1 VRLVCDW
8 GHEPSDSA
16 LHRLCPECRAPL
28 SFRYEAPIRLG
39 TGRGMWRF
47 AERLPEGP
55 GKRVTLGEGDTPLV
69 RTRLPLG
76 CAVHWK
82 VEARNPTGSQKDR
95 ALAVAIA
102 AGLGRGATRVIM
114 ASTGSAGMSCAAYAA
129 RAGMRCAILCPG
141 DTPTERLAAMWMNGA
156 QVLRVDGSFEELMQ
170 IIAIARTELGYYE
183 TTTYR
188 KANPYQAEGPKTIA
202 YEIVEELGASP
213 DAVLVPIG
221 GGGTLAGIWRGF
233 TELAGLGL
241 AKRLPRMVGIQ
252 NVRFNALALA
262 LERGLHTDEEVA
274 DLKLDASIPVL
285 TKNLKHAVPPDTEDA
300 LRALRE
306 SGGQVVTV
314 TDEEALAAQREL
326 ARADGL
332 FAEPSS
338 SVGLVAARRLI
349 EGGALAPDS
358 VAVAVVTGSGLREMD
373 TVAQHHRPEIPRLAV
388 GETLERLR
396 AGT

>member
-1 VRLVCDW
+1 MKLVCDW
-8 GHEPSDSA
+8 GHEPPDTV
-16 LHRLCPECRAPL
+16 LHRHCPECRAPL
-28 SFRYEAPIRLG
+28 SFRYDAPVRLG
-39 TGRGMWRF
+39 TGGGMWRF
-47 AERLPEGP
+47 ADRLPTGA
-55 GKRVTLGEGDTPLV
+55 GRKVTLGEGDTPLI
-69 RTRLPLG
+69 RSRLALG
-76 CAVHWK
+76 CQAYWK

-102 AGLGRGATRVIM
+102 AGLARGATRVIM

-141 DTPTERLAAMWMNGA
+141 DTPVERLAAMWMNGA
-156 QVLRVDGSFEELMQ
+156 QVLRVDGSFEELME
-170 IIAIARTELGYYE
+170 IIAIARSEFGYYE

-202 YEIVEELGASP
+202 YEIVEEFGNAP
-213 DAVLVPIG
+213 DAVLVPVG

-241 AKRLPRMVGIQ
+241 VKSLPRMVGIQ
-252 NVRFNALALA
+252 HIHFNALALA
-262 LERGLHTDEEVA
+262 LERDLHTDEEVGA
-274 DLKLDASIPVL
+274 LKLDASFSVV
-285 TKNLKHAVPPDTEDA
+285 TKNLKHALPPDAEDA

-326 ARADGL
+326 AQTDGL

-338 SVGLVAARRLI
+338 SVGLVALRRLV
-349 EGGALAPDS
+349 ERGTLTPGS

-373 TVAQHHRPEIPRLAV
+373 SVAQHHHPAIPRLAV
-388 GETLERLR
+388 GEALDRLR
-396 AGT
+396 AGA